1 MKECDRVTDFAA
13 RNRRNKRKGADWEAD
28 LRDGFREEQFDV
40 ERLHLNG
47 AEDEGDLVI
56 RRLGRYVV
64 IEAKNAKF
72 EPSTFIK
79 EMEAE
84 VEHFRKNRGL
94 DPQDVDGVV
103 IVKRPRVGWRKAYVL
118 TTVERYFALGPK

>member
-1 MKECDRVTDFAA
+1 MTDTAA

-28 LRDGFREEQFDV
+28 LRDGFREEQYDI

-47 AEDEGDLVI
+47 VEDEGDLVI
-56 RRLGRYVV
+56 RLANGTFLV

-84 VEHFRKNRGL
+84 VENFRKNRGL
-94 DPQDVDGVV
+94 DPQAVEG
-103 IVKRPRVGWRKAYVL
+103 IAIIKRRGHNWRRAYVL
-118 TTVERYFALGPK
+118 TTVERYFGLEPK